1 MICCET
7 GLNVGGKMRDVFV
20 VRFAV
25 ALSIHGAN
33 RSTEPQ
39 YYI

>member
-1 MICCET
+1 
-7 GLNVGGKMRDVFV
+7 MRNVFV

-33 RSTEPQ
+33 RLGKRNIIIKHFIKQ
-39 YYI
+39 LDL